1 MTDAAVTDARRE
13 PLVGEEWAYRARSMD
28 PLVQVVVLRIG
39 VKTPKRVL
47 IRFVDDEFEGQQDWV
62 PPARLKVLW
71 REVVA
76 FMAREARWAGVLA
89 ASPAHDSPEE
99 AAVSVVFD
107 VLIDPALATLGFNA
121 TSGTIAIAD
130 VEGLAGSLDLS
141 PQELRADPSSFEEDG
156 NLIAP
161 WPTAC
166 WVAKRAAERDPE
178 AVLRHVEREE
188 AEARRDAIYGRHYP
202 GRREKGGWSVTPEI
216 CAQVDE
222 EHGRPVRAILRDWC
236 GTEAVN
242 VRKELREQR
251 EELLRLTKLVESSV
265 ETLRQ
270 KGAPREADRIESEL
284 LRRSAA
290 PTRRSPRRAGGRI
303 P

>member
-1 MTDAAVTDARRE
+1 MTDGAVGTARRE

-76 FMAREARWAGVLA
+76 FMDREARWAGVLA

-130 VEGLAGSLDLS
+130 VEGLAASLGLG

-156 NLIAP
+156 SLIAP

-166 WVAKRAAERDPE
+166 LVAKRAADRDPE
-178 AVLRHVEREE
+178 PVLRHVEREE
-188 AEARRDAIYGRHYP
+188 AEAARDAIFGSHYRGR
-202 GRREKGGWSVTPEI
+202 GKNVGWSVPPEI

-236 GTEAVN
+236 GAEAVG
-242 VRKELREQR
+242 VRSELAELRKEV
-251 EELLRLTKLVESSV
+251 LRLTQLVESSV

-270 KGAPREADRIESEL
+270 AGARREADRIESEL
-284 LRRSAA
+284 FRRSTA
-290 PTRRSPRRAGGRI
+290 PTRRSPRRLGRRI

>member
-1 MTDAAVTDARRE
+1 MTDAAVTNARRE
-13 PLVGEEWAYRARSMD
+13 PLVGEKWAYRARSTD

-76 FMAREARWAGVLA
+76 FMDREARWAGVLA

-121 TSGTIAIAD
+121 TNGTIAIAD
-130 VEGLAGSLDLS
+130 VEGLAASLGLG

-156 NLIAP
+156 SLIAP

-166 WVAKRAAERDPE
+166 LVAKRAAERDPE

-188 AEARRDAIYGRHYP
+188 AEARRDAIFGSHYP
-202 GRREKGGWSVTPEI
+202 GRGKNVGWSVTPEI

-222 EHGRPVRAILRDWC
+222 EHGLPVRAILRDWC
-236 GTEAVN
+236 GAEAVG
-242 VRKELREQR
+242 VRSELGELRKEI
-251 EELLRLTKLVESSV
+251 LRLTKLVESSV
-265 ETLRQ
+265 EALRQ
-270 KGAPREADRIESEL
+270 AGARREADRIESEL
-284 LRRSAA
+284 VRRSAA
-290 PTRRSPRRAGGRI
+290 PTRRSPRRVGGRI

>member
-1 MTDAAVTDARRE
+1 MDTTIGKATRE
-13 PLVGEEWAYRARSMD
+13 ALVGEAWAYRARSID
-28 PLVQVVVLRIG
+28 LLVQVVVLRIG

-71 REVVA
+71 PEVEA
-76 FMAREARWAGVLA
+76 FRDREARWAGVLVA
-89 ASPAHDSPEE
+89 SSALDSPAET
-99 AAVSVVFD
+99 AVSVVFD
-107 VLIDPALATLGFNA
+107 VLIDPAVARLGFNG
-121 TSGTIAIAD
+121 TNCTIAIPD
-130 VEGLAGSLDLS
+130 VEGLAAYLDLG
-141 PQELRADPSSFEEDG
+141 PEELRADPSSFEEDG

-166 WVAKRAAERDPE
+166 LVAKRAVERDPE
-178 AVLRHVEREE
+178 VVLRHVEREE
-188 AEARRDAIYGRHYP
+188 AEARRDAIFGRHYP
-202 GRREKGGWSVTPEI
+202 GRGKNDGWSVTPEI

-236 GTEAVN
+236 GADAVG
-242 VRKELREQR
+242 VRSELSELRKEV
-251 EELLRLTKLVESSV
+251 LRLTQLVESSV

-270 KGAPREADRIESEL
+270 AGVRREADRIEGEMAG
-284 LRRSAA
+284 RSAA
-290 PTRRSPRRAGGRI
+290 SARRSPRRHGAV